1 MMMTTIFDFTT
12 QLNKEREIDFIEL
25 DSDDDV
31 QEEQWPKESNA
42 PPAPPAP
49 PAPAP
54 TNPVLTIDSDDA
66 FSDDDEDLK
75 EYFTENRASKGSE
88 PFMDEVHSIL
98 NNVFKLKS
106 FRANQLEA
114 VLATLLN
121 KDVFVLMPTG
131 GGKSL
136 CYQLPALVKSGATK
150 GTTVVISPLIS
161 LMQDQVQHLLAK
173 TLKRECLAP
182 KEVTTIISILS
193 ICSGGFLDIVYLS
206 PERANKSN
214 AMQTIMTKLYNNN
227 QLARVVIDEAHCL
240 SSWGHDFRPDYQGLG
255 FSKISSP
262 KFP

>member
-1 MMMTTIFDFTT
+1 MDFTT

-150 GTTVVISPLIS
+150 GDNGGHLS
-161 LMQDQVQHLLAK
+161 LDFVDARSSSAFIGKNIKAGMFSSKGGNDDNKHTIHLF
-173 TLKRECLAP
+173 RE
-182 KEVTTIISILS
+182 
-193 ICSGGFLDIVYLS
+193 GFLDIVYLS